1 VKGTS
6 QAASSLEREVDK
18 KIEQKVGSQF
28 DDILGDLKDLGAQEA
43 ALKWRVLGMMVS
55 QRRKEEDVRVDGI
68 LKYRMRVSGLL
79 IGAVED
85 LAEDESLLDKHDA
98 ALP

>member
-1 VKGTS
+1 VEG
-6 QAASSLEREVDK
+6 
-18 KIEQKVGSQF
+18 F
-28 DDILGDLKDLGAQEA
+28 WDDGIT
-43 ALKWRVLGMMVS
+43 
-55 QRRKEEDVRVDGI
+55 EEEEVRVDGI
-68 LKYRMRVSGLL
+68 LKYRMRVGGLL